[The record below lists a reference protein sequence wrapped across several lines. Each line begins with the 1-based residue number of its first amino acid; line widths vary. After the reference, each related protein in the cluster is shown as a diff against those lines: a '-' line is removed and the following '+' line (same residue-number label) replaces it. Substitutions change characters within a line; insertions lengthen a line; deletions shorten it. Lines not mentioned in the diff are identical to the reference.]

1 MHGFS
6 TIQAPM
12 PRLLA
17 AACALVVLAVAGCG
31 SDNASTTVEGQTTPP
46 PVASTTAT
54 DPATTTAPAT
64 TTTPG
69 EPPKIDA
76 QTAFTKLQACVGGKA
91 GETYQWFA
99 PTVTYA
105 QNMGGNGFTVT
116 LKGKPVT
123 LVVFP
128 YAEAAQRGYSDIQQ
142 RLIRLQQ
149 VRPTDY
155 ATVAATAAQ
164 AVGNVLEVATS
175 GALDATA
182 EAKVQSCISL
192 SGAG

>member
-17 AACALVVLAVAGCG
+17 AACALVVLVVAGCG

-46 PVASTTAT
+46 PATSTTAT
-54 DPATTTAPAT
+54 TPAAT

-69 EPPKIDA
+69 APASIDA
-76 QTAFTKLQACVGGKA
+76 AAAFQKLQACVGGKA

-105 QNMGGNGFTVT
+105 QNMQGNGFTVT

-123 LVVFP
+123 LIVFP

-164 AVGNVLEVATS
+164 AVGNVLEVAPS